1 MFKSLQHDLSI
12 YATVPLKGI
21 KAHKCNQCEYMF
33 SRRGGVRLH
42 LETILEKG
50 HRNAIN
56 VISYLLKS
64 EKFVDTFETHIG
76 EKPNKCNQC
85 NYAISQAD
93 SLRTHFKTQTN
104 AACVISHLLIS
115 AVCKLIWKDPVE
127 RSKNKCNTI
136 LGKNQERK
144 NQICKYISSH

>member
-115 AVCKLIWKDPVE
+115 AVCKLI
-127 RSKNKCNTI
+127 
-136 LGKNQERK
+136 
-144 NQICKYISSH
+144 

>member
-1 MFKSLQHDLSI
+1 MFKKSSTWFEYI
-12 YATVPLKGI
+12 CTVPLKGI

-136 LGKNQERK
+136 LGKNRERK